1 MSTLGTKEK
10 INVGLEMCLFSET
23 EIFTLWIN
31 SLQLETHVKCLGFSL
46 GFGFFFL
53 YSYNSGHF
61 CFNGLFWSACARELE
76 ANYHM
81 LQICSCNA
89 KFMIQVC
96 CFPFFG
102 MQRFCCSSL
111 NTSKVIF

>member
-46 GFGFFFL
+46 EFGFFCIL
-53 YSYNSGHF
+53 TTQGISVSMDY
-61 CFNGLFWSACARELE
+61 
-76 ANYHM
+76 
-81 LQICSCNA
+81 
-89 KFMIQVC
+89 
-96 CFPFFG
+96 FG
-102 MQRFCCSSL
+102 QHVQE
-111 NTSKVIF
+111 N